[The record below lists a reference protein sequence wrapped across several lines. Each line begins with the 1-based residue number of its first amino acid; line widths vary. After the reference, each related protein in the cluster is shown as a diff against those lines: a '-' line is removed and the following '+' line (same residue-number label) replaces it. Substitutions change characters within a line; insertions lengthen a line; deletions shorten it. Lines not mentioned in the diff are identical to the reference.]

1 MKHCGD
7 APGIQPGEGGSI
19 PTLPLNFQK
28 MEAVKTNNRN
38 SHKKEQMLEALEK
51 SLGIVS
57 TACKM
62 VDVGRTT
69 HYQWMKDDPDY
80 KKAVDSIQD
89 GVLDFAESHLYKL
102 VKEGSPAATIFLL
115 KTRGKTRGYIE
126 RQEIEV
132 QEKKPLSWLDES

>member
-1 MKHCGD
+1 
-7 APGIQPGEGGSI
+7 
-19 PTLPLNFQK
+19 
-28 MEAVKTNNRN
+28 MEAVKTNTSNN
-38 SHKKEQMLEALEK
+38 KKEAMLEALDK

-57 TACKM
+57 TAAKM
-62 VDVGRTT
+62 VGIDRST
-69 HYQWMKDDPDY
+69 HYAWMKSDEEY

-102 VKEGSPAATIFLL
+102 VKEGNPAATIFLL

-132 QEKKPLSWLDES
+132 QEKKPLSWLDEK